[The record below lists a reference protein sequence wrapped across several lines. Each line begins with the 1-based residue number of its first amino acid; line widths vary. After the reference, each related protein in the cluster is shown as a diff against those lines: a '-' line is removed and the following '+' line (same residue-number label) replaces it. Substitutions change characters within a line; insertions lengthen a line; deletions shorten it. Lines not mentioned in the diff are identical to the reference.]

1 MVRNRKITYIFSI
14 ILVIASLSS
23 LLVWKLKLGLDFTG
37 GSLLEAEY
45 QEGPPGLGE
54 AGRPEIAKIQQA
66 VNGLGF
72 GNILLQPT
80 GEKDIIVRSRDISE
94 IEHQKLLNALN
105 IDNKAPTEKRFD
117 SIGPII
123 GKELWRKSLIAIGLV
138 VLMIILYIAWAFR
151 KVSKPH
157 IGNVPSWKY
166 GVAAVVAL
174 IHDVAIPSGVFA
186 ALGHFKGVEI
196 DILFITALLT
206 TLGFSVHD
214 TIVVFDRIRENLK
227 KDVGKSFEDVV
238 EHSIRQTMA
247 RSIFT
252 SMTVI
257 IVLVA
262 LLVFG
267 GLTTRYFSLTLLL
280 GITFGTYSSIFLAS
294 PLLVTWQKWSEKKK
308 LGK

>member
-23 LLVWKLKLGLDFTG
+23 LLVWKLKLGIDFTG

-45 QEGPPGLGE
+45 KE
-54 AGRPEIAKIQQA
+54 GRPEIVKIQQA

-94 IEHQKLLNALN
+94 IEHQKLLNALSV
-105 IDNKAPTEKRFD
+105 DNKIPLEKRFD

-123 GKELWRKSLIAIGLV
+123 GKELWQKSLIAIGLV

-151 KVSKPH
+151 KVSRP
-157 IGNVPSWKY
+157 ISSWKY

-174 IHDVAIPSGVFA
+174 IHDVTIPSGVFA

-227 KDVGKSFEDVV
+227 KDVGRSFEDVV
-238 EHSIRQTMA
+238 EHSIHQTMA

-257 IVLVA
+257 IILFA
-262 LLVFG
+262 LLIFG

-294 PLLVTWQKWSEKKK
+294 PLLVTWHKWSEKKK
-308 LGK
+308 TK

>member
-1 MVRNRKITYIFSI
+1 VA
-14 ILVIASLSS
+14 ASVFS
-23 LLVWKLKLGLDFTG
+23 LLVWNLKLGLDFTG

-45 QEGPPGLGE
+45 EEGL
-54 AGRPEIAKIQQA
+54 PELAKIQQA

-72 GNILLQPT
+72 GNVLLQPT
-80 GEKDIIVRSRDISE
+80 GEKEIIVRLRDISE
-94 IEHQKLLNALN
+94 TEHQKLLNALN
-105 IDNKAPTEKRFD
+105 IDNKTPVEKRFD
-117 SIGPII
+117 SIGPVI
-123 GKELWRKSLIAIGLV
+123 GKELWRKSLVAIGLV

-151 KVSKPH
+151 KVSRP
-157 IGNVPSWKY
+157 VSSWKY
-166 GVAAVVAL
+166 GVAAVIAL
-174 IHDVAIPSGVFA
+174 IHDVIIPSGVFA
-186 ALGHFKGVEI
+186 ALGHFRGVEI

-214 TIVVFDRIRENLK
+214 TIVVFDRTRENLK
-227 KDVGKSFEDVV
+227 KDVGKSFEEVV

-257 IVLVA
+257 FVLIA
-262 LLVFG
+262 LLIFG
-267 GLTTRYFSLTLLL
+267 GPTTRYFSLTLLL

-294 PLLVTWQKWSEKKK
+294 PLLVTWHKWSEKRK